1 MAVYKNDY
9 SKDEDFALW
18 RLHEIRHKMAG
29 RGLRPEAIN
38 KTARELIRKYRLSKL
53 KLKSAV

>member
-18 RLHEIRHKMAG
+18 RLHEIRHKMA
-29 RGLRPEAIN
+29 RRELCPQVIN
-38 KTARELIRKYRLSKL
+38 KAAQELIHKYHLSKL
-53 KLKSAV
+53 KLKGAV

>member
-18 RLHEIRHKMAG
+18 RLHEIRNKMAR
-29 RGLRPEAIN
+29 RGLCSEAIN
-38 KTARELIRKYRLSKL
+38 KTARELIRKYRLSRL
-53 KLKSAV
+53 QLKSTS